1 MFVSLKNKI
10 CSFCSNNKI
19 SITTVLTIFIVVILY
34 YCSASYKILKE
45 NTDFFSS
52 LGSIATGIS
61 LIFVAVQVYY
71 IKLENETRNKQ
82 LAQENA
88 FEMAK
93 FYGNEILPLLTASS
107 EYLEFTGTLKLM
119 NKIKNFD
126 IKDFDVNELQMIF
139 TLEEITMIADSLNK
153 KIDLSNS
160 VECLALGYQRS
171 KIKYYLPFH
180 ELCNHTNNIIP
191 AQILNDIC
199 SSDIRIDVLRMIN
212 ESLNKLEYFCMY
224 FNNNLAG
231 SDYVYNSL
239 HQTFL
244 MNVKNL
250 YFFIVY
256 RNIDPAQKYYTEIAK
271 LYNTWYSKET
281 AFRQK
286 NNC

>member
-1 MFVSLKNKI
+1 MIAEFKNKI
-10 CSFCSNNKI
+10 FCLLSKNKI
-19 SITTVLTIFIVVILY
+19 SIISALVISAVVGLY
-34 YCSASYKILKE
+34 YCPVAHKILTE
-45 NTDFFSS
+45 NTNFFSS
-52 LGSIATGIS
+52 LGAIATGIS

-93 FYGNEILPLLTASS
+93 LYGNEILPLLTASID
-107 EYLEFTGTLKLM
+107 YLEFTGTIKLM
-119 NKIKNFD
+119 DKIKKFN
-126 IKDFDVNELQMIF
+126 IKDFDVDELRMIF
-139 TLEEITMIADSLNK
+139 TSQEIEMIADSLNK

-160 VECLALGYQRS
+160 VECLALGYRQS
-171 KIKYYLPFH
+171 KINYYLPFH

-199 SSDIRIDVLRMIN
+199 SSDIRTDVIRMIN

-244 MNVKNL
+244 QNVKKSIFL
-250 YFFIVY
+250 Y
-256 RNIDPAQKYYTEIAK
+256 R
-271 LYNTWYSKET
+271 L
-281 AFRQK
+281 
-286 NNC
+286 